1 VATVVELVGAPALAK
16 WFANTAHQITRRQ
29 AIMIP
34 IEIFSHNTAKIT
46 ILSGQALFREG
57 DGGNQMYVLETGIA
71 EVFVQNKLVET
82 LRHGGIVGEMGLV
95 SPGPHS
101 ASVIA
106 KTDCEFVAVDEKRFQ
121 FLVQQTPYF
130 AIQVMRLMAECLRA
144 TNKLLALATA

>member
-1 VATVVELVGAPALAK
+1 
-16 WFANTAHQITRRQ
+16 
-29 AIMIP
+29 MIP

-46 ILSGQALFREG
+46 ILAGDALFREG
-57 DGGNQMYVLETGIA
+57 DQGNQMYVLETGTADVI
-71 EVFVQNKLVET
+71 VQNRVVET
-82 LRHGGIVGEMGLV
+82 LAHGSIVGEMGLL

-130 AIQVMRLMAECLRA
+130 AIQVMRLMAERLRA
-144 TNKLLALATA
+144 TNKLLGAAAA